1 MVARKKV
8 LYASVFSVASF
19 AAAAA
24 IATTF
29 NGYAINAFADPIA
42 NLTLPL
48 IILAIGIQIIN
59 EKYGPLL
66 IALVSALLY
75 TIAFL
80 PFLSASLL
88 VVGIIVEIVTRKIGY
103 RSLSSVVTYTTI
115 AGTGE
120 GILSTYLAY
129 FMVKVPVPMPGI
141 ADWVIFSVIMAIESA
156 VMGVVSFKVGNYLI
170 KSGVIKEEKSKV
182 QESKVNR
189 R

>member
-1 MVARKKV
+1 METRKKV

-59 EKYGPLL
+59 EKYGPIL
-66 IALVSALLY
+66 IALISALLY

-80 PFLSASLL
+80 PFLSVSLL
-88 VVGIIVEIVTRKIGY
+88 AVGIIVEIVTRKIGY
-103 RSLSSVVTYTTI
+103 RSLSAVITYTTI

-129 FMVKVPVPMPGI
+129 FMVKVPVPMPGLL
-141 ADWVIFSVIMAIESA
+141 DWVVFSVIMAIESA
-156 VMGVVSFKVGNYLI
+156 AMGAISFKVGNYVI
-170 KSGVIKEEKSKV
+170 RSGVIKEERKKA
-182 QESKVNR
+182 QENKVNR